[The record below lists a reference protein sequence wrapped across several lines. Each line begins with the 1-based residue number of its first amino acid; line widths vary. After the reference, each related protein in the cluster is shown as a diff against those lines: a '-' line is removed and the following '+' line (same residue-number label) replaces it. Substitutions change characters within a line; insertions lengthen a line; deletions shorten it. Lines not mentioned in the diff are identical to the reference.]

1 MNKLITNDNYLEV
14 RLMSKFYGQVVGN
27 RGAATRCGH
36 SRIKSSCQSWN
47 GSIVTEM
54 TYDDDKLM
62 VSVCVGDGSTSIGR
76 QIFYG
81 TFDEYVEKLKA

>member
-14 RLMSKFYGQVVGN
+14 HIMARFYGSLVGN
-27 RGAATRCGH
+27 RGEATRCGH
-36 SRIKSSCQSWN
+36 SRIKASCQSWN

-54 TYDDDKLM
+54 TYVDDKLM
-62 VSVCVGDGSTSIGR
+62 VSVSTGDGSTSIGR